1 MRAGV
6 AGFGACWVISGVN
19 VVPVVSWFGDERLV
33 NCSSLAPCRFEL
45 AQISS
50 GADHL
55 FPDLWLSITLW
66 GHNSDWTVLFLQLHA
81 DVVPKTAEN
90 FRALCTGEKGF
101 GYKGSTFHRIIPQ
114 FMCQVSPAPCVQL
127 LAHWWIS
134 DLGCLDPREVILPTT
149 MELVENP
156 SMATSL
162 KMRTSS

>member
-1 MRAGV
+1 MKLLSV
-6 AGFGACWVISGVN
+6 
-19 VVPVVSWFGDERLV
+19 
-33 NCSSLAPCRFEL
+33 
-45 AQISS
+45 
-50 GADHL
+50 
-55 FPDLWLSITLW
+55 FPDLWLIL
-66 GHNSDWTVLFLQLHA
+66 NSEVTILTGLFFFLQLHA

-114 FMCQVSPAPCVQL
+114 FMCQVSPAPRVQL
-127 LAHWWIS
+127 LALWWIS